1 MIKRKIITILIS
13 IMLLTACTTNKLS
26 VEQRGIEINGVTT
39 SIGAVDDNV
48 KDFDTQSYKYTIF
61 LTNNDKEE
69 LTILSI
75 EPTLNS
81 KLISRILSEET
92 LVSVNKTIRSEESL
106 EVTGEI
112 IFDASGLT
120 KEEIIEL
127 KPFVED
133 IKIIQERIIK
143 KSF

>member
-1 MIKRKIITILIS
+1 MIKRKIIAIIIS
-13 IMLLTACTTNKLS
+13 TMLLTACTTNKSSAKQL
-26 VEQRGIEINGVTT
+26 GIEISSITT
-39 SIGAVDDNV
+39 SIGAVEDNV
-48 KDFDTQSYKYTIF
+48 KDFNKQSYKYTIY
-61 LTNNDKEE
+61 LTNNEKED

-81 KLISRILSEET
+81 KLNSRILSEEI
-92 LVSVNKTIRSEESL
+92 LVSVNKTIRSQESL
-106 EVTGEI
+106 EITGEL

-127 KPFVED
+127 EPFVEE